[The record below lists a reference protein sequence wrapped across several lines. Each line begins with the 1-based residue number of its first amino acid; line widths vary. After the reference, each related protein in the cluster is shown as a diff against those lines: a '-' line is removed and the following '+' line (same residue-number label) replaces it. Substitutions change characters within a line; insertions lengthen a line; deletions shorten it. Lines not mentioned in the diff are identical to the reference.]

1 MMTFGSIA
9 TIVFGAV
16 MVEKRCRDAGNVDG
30 ALTARKFGRLFVLGA
45 GGMLVLEWIRAMIGL
60 L

>member
-1 MMTFGSIA
+1 MVTFGSIA
-9 TIVFGAV
+9 GIVLGAV
-16 MVEKRCRDAGNVDG
+16 MIEKRCRDAGNVDG
-30 ALTARKFGRLFVLGA
+30 ALTARKFSRLFVIGA

>member
-9 TIVFGAV
+9 VIVLGAV
-16 MVEKRCRDAGNVDG
+16 MVEKRCREAGNVDG
-30 ALTARKFGRLFVLGA
+30 ALTARRFSRLFILGA
-45 GGMLVLEWIRAMIGL
+45 GGMLAIEWILAMIGL